1 MATGTQTDTTVAVSE
16 SLASANSNTVVT
28 APSLI
33 WDTAGDIVNQA
44 LMEIGLPSAG
54 SDPFSSTDQNV
65 TQACALLTS
74 CGRSLV
80 HMRQW
85 THLIQEWSFTTV
97 ANQGQYPFPP
107 DYHNMIDQSGW
118 NRTNRLPLGGPMS
131 PQEWQYLK
139 ARLVGVVFTVL
150 FRPRDQTI
158 YIYPDVN
165 TPGGY
170 QISFEY
176 LSRWWVSDG
185 VAAPN
190 TPARDNVELS
200 TDIVWFDSQLIM
212 QYLKLKFMQAKGFD
226 TTAYQQDFDETF
238 ERVCG
243 DDAISP
249 ILNMNKNMTA
259 LREPLVGAQSVPITG
274 YGS

>member
-1 MATGTQTDTTVAVSE
+1 MATGTQVDSVVASE
-16 SLASANSNTVVT
+16 SAATTNSNTVVP
-28 APSLI
+28 ARGSL
-33 WDTAGDIVNQA
+33 WDNAGDIVTQA
-44 LMEIGLPSAG
+44 LLEIGLPNPG
-54 SDPFSSTDQNV
+54 PDPFTSVDSNV
-65 TQACALLTS
+65 VQACALLSS
-74 CGRSLV
+74 CGKSLV

-150 FRPRDQTI
+150 FRPRDQSI
-158 YIYPDVN
+158 FIYPDVN

-176 LSRWWVSDG
+176 VSKWWVSS
-185 VAAPN
+185 VATPN
-190 TPARDNVELS
+190 QPSSDYPQNSSDL
-200 TDIVWFDSQLIM
+200 VWFDSQLIM
-212 QYLKLKFMQAKGFD
+212 QFLKLKFMQAKGFD
-226 TTAYQQDFDETF
+226 TTALQQDFDETF

-243 DDAISP
+243 DDAPSP
-249 ILNMNKNMTA
+249 ILNLNRQMTA
-259 LREPLVGAQSVPITG
+259 LREPLIGAQSVPITG